1 MRMYFH
7 ISNDFMIVYPWITTS
22 RNFHQVDY
30 SIHITILRILQLIPN
45 PKACMANPYCTILLH
60 TRIQQS
66 VALKD
71 FT

>member
-1 MRMYFH
+1 MYSH
-7 ISNDFMIVYPWITTS
+7 ISNDFIIVYPWITVS
-22 RNFHQVDY
+22 RIFHQADY
-30 SIHITILRILQLIPN
+30 SIQITILRILQLIPS
-45 PKACMANPYCTILLH
+45 PRACMANPYCAILLP